1 MEGRLKEIISIIKEE
16 YPDSSEDEIKEAIIK
31 YVESNSFEIVAKIK
45 LPSSKKLEKSTREDM
60 YRAARSVVKLHK
72 LQEDQSKIETISALE
87 RIQEDLSNR
96 GMRENA
102 NIFTKHIKNIG
113 ESSITKKETLMYADS
128 DLTEL
133 IQQEE
138 TGEELDVRTNRKLKE
153 LAEDVSD

>member
-16 YPDSSEDEIKEAIIK
+16 YPDSSEDEIKEAIIN

-60 YRAARSVVKLHK
+60 YRATRSVVKLHK

-96 GMRENA
+96 GMRSA
-102 NIFTKHIKNIG
+102 ADRYTKYIKDIG
-113 ESSITKKETLMYADS
+113 GASATKKETLMYVGS
-128 DLTEL
+128 DLTEQ
-133 IQQEE
+133 IIQEE
-138 TGEELDVRTNRKLKE
+138 TVEESDVRTNRKLKE
-153 LAEDVSD
+153 LAEDASD